1 MARYHIETYGCTSNR
16 GESRE
21 IERRLRD
28 AGHYRVD
35 APEAADVAILNTCTV
50 VEKTERN
57 MLRRA
62 AELAD
67 ETADLYI
74 TGCMAL
80 AQGEQFRAADVDGE
94 VLHWD
99 EVPEAVTNGECPTTT
114 PDAEPVLDGVVG
126 ILPIAR
132 GCMSDCSY
140 CITKQ
145 ATGKIDSPSI
155 EDNVAKARALI
166 HAGAKEL
173 RITGQDTGV
182 YGWDDGERKLHRLL
196 ERICAIDGDFRVRV
210 GMANPK
216 GVHGIREEL
225 ADVFA
230 AHEEIY
236 DFLHAPVQ
244 SGSDDVLGDMRR
256 QHQVA
261 EYLEVVETFDDRL
274 DYWTLSTDFIVGFP
288 TETER
293 DHEQSLALLRE
304 TRPEKINVTRFS
316 KRPGTDA
323 ADMKGLGGTLKK
335 ERSKEM
341 SAVKREIV
349 GEVHEDMVGS
359 TQDVLVVEEGTGD
372 SVKCRDG
379 AYRQI
384 IVQHADEYGLS
395 PGDFTTVEVTDSQT
409 MYTFGTPVD
418 GADTDRAA
426 APDADANAD
435 SAAIAD
441 DADTA
446 ADDADS
452 AAATDDADTAGDD
465 ADALQPEQ

>member
-35 APEAADVAILNTCTV
+35 GPRAADVAILNTCTV

-57 MLRRA
+57 MLERA
-62 AELAD
+62 AELSE
-67 ETADLYI
+67 ETVDLFV

-80 AQGEQFRAADVDGE
+80 AQGEEFAGIDAQ

-99 EVPEAVTNGECPTTT
+99 EVPTAVTNGECPTTT
-114 PDAEPVLDGVVG
+114 PDAEPSLDGVVG

-145 ATGKIDSPSI
+145 ATGRIESPPV
-155 EDNVAKARALI
+155 EENVEKARALV
-166 HAGAKEL
+166 HAGAKEI

-182 YGWDDGERKLHRLL
+182 YGWDTGERKLHELL
-196 ERICAIDGDFRVRV
+196 ERICAIEGDFRVRV

-225 ADVFA
+225 ATVFA
-230 AHEEIY
+230 ENEELY
-236 DFLHAPVQ
+236 NFLHAPVQ

-256 QHQVA
+256 QHQVR
-261 EYLEVVETFDDRL
+261 EYLEIVETFDAFL
-274 DYWTLSTDFIVGFP
+274 EYWTLSTDFIVGFP
-288 TETER
+288 TETDH
-293 DHEQSLALLRE
+293 DHEQSMALLRE

-323 ADMKGLGGTLKK
+323 AEMKGLGGTIKK
-335 ERSKEM
+335 ERSKAM
-341 SAVKREIV
+341 SELKMEIV
-349 GEVHEDMVGS
+349 GAAYEEMVGD
-359 TQDVLVVEEGTGD
+359 TREDVLVVEEGTGD
-372 SVKCRDG
+372 SVKCRDD
-379 AYRQI
+379 AYRQL
-384 IVQHADEYGLS
+384 IVTNASEYGLE
-395 PGDFTTVEVTDSQT
+395 PGDFVDLEVTSANT
-409 MYTFGTPVD
+409 VYAFGDP
-418 GADTDRAA
+418 
-426 APDADANAD
+426 
-435 SAAIAD
+435 
-441 DADTA
+441 
-446 ADDADS
+446 
-452 AAATDDADTAGDD
+452 
-465 ADALQPEQ
+465 L

>member
-1 MARYHIETYGCTSNR
+1 MEPDPSGFWRPNPEYRSRRMARYHIETYGCTSNR

-35 APEAADVAILNTCTV
+35 GPGEADVAILNTCTV

-62 AELAD
+62 EELAD

-80 AQGEQFRAADVDGE
+80 AQGEEFAAADVDGE

-99 EVPEAVTNGECPTTT
+99 EVPQAVTNGECPTTT
-114 PDAEPVLDGVVG
+114 PDADPILDGVVG

-140 CITKQ
+140 CITKK

-155 EDNVAKARALI
+155 EENVRKARALV
-166 HAGAKEL
+166 HAGAKEI

-182 YGWDDGERKLHRLL
+182 YGWDTGERKLHELL

-225 ADVFA
+225 AEVFA
-230 AHEEIY
+230 ENEKLY

-256 QHQVA
+256 QHQVE
-261 EYLEVVETFDDRL
+261 EYLEVVDVFDDAL

-288 TETER
+288 TETDH
-293 DHEQSLALLRE
+293 DHEQSMALLRE

-323 ADMKGLGGTLKK
+323 AEMKGLGGTVKK

-341 SAVKREIV
+341 SELKRDIVADAYESMV
-349 GEVHEDMVGS
+349 GERREDC
-359 TQDVLVVEEGTGD
+359 LVVEEGTAD
-372 SVKCRDG
+372 SVKCRDS
-379 AYRQI
+379 AYRQV
-384 IVQHADEYGLS
+384 IVQNATDHGLA
-395 PGDFTTVEVTDSQT
+395 PGDFVDLEITAHET
-409 MYTFGTPVD
+409 MYAFGKPV
-418 GADTDRAA
+418 
-426 APDADANAD
+426 
-435 SAAIAD
+435 
-441 DADTA
+441 
-446 ADDADS
+446 
-452 AAATDDADTAGDD
+452 
-465 ADALQPEQ
+465 